1 MRNDA
6 PVSPAPRFIRRAVD
20 RVIDEAIEFGADLD
34 PTCIAGDAVWAL
46 FGRVPWSPEAFSA
59 CMKRHEGEFN
69 AAMAHAKK
77 EVVRFC

>member
-1 MRNDA
+1 MSNAA

-59 CMKRHEGEFN
+59 CMKRHAAEF
-69 AAMAHAKK
+69 AAAKAHA
-77 EVVRFC
+77 EREARCC